1 MNAFAMNA
9 KTISD
14 CGPVRNRQL
23 EILQDAAN
31 AIAER
36 VRQGRMSF
44 LDGVDFIWS
53 AAEWAELVDRY
64 GPDAVQAVLS
74 EAFMGCRRT

>member
-44 LDGVDFIWS
+44 FD
-53 AAEWAELVDRY
+53 ELILFGQLPSGRSLSIDMAPMRY
-64 GPDAVQAVLS
+64 RP
-74 EAFMGCRRT
+74 C